1 MSIISRKNHTS
12 KERKTSLN
20 NTAFLKCCI
29 FCKVYNRSTSNYY
42 MDDKAMMK
50 TNNNFIFHL
59 QKVMKVFH
67 LKYQLSITCIILNST
82 DRVGDTIKNQI

>member
-1 MSIISRKNHTS
+1 
-12 KERKTSLN
+12 
-20 NTAFLKCCI
+20 
-29 FCKVYNRSTSNYY
+29 

-82 DRVGDTIKNQI
+82 DRVGDTIKNQIWE